1 MLEKHFGFPAERY
14 QERKSLIIL
23 FFSYLR
29 CEERPSEA
37 ARTRHQEQEA
47 AVNGEM
53 RPGLA
58 EAEREAEDRRRFS
71 WLLAE
76 DRSCGGGQ
84 SPPMPVTHPV
94 STWPVMS
101 AS

>member
-14 QERKSLIIL
+14 QERQSLIIL
-23 FFSYLR
+23 FFPYLQ
-29 CEERPSEA
+29 CAERPSEA
-37 ARTRHQEQEA
+37 ARTLHQEQEA
-47 AVNGEM
+47 VVNGEM
-53 RPGLA
+53 RPRLA
-58 EAEREAEDRRRFS
+58 EAEREAEDGRRFS

-84 SPPMPVTHPV
+84 SPPVPMSHPV
-94 STWPVMS
+94 SMWPVMS